1 MSSLIAQTNKQIP
14 VPPIEPFVVVDVD
27 GVVEVVVVVAF
38 FVVVVVVDDVS
49 GHDLQMHDSF
59 FSISFVH

>member
-1 MSSLIAQTNKQIP
+1 M
-14 VPPIEPFVVVDVD
+14 PPIEPFVVVDVD
-27 GVVEVVVVVAF
+27 GVVEVEVVVVVVF

-49 GHDLQMHDSF
+49 GHGLQMHDSF

>member
-1 MSSLIAQTNKQIP
+1 M
-14 VPPIEPFVVVDVD
+14 PPIEPFVVVDVD
-27 GVVEVVVVVAF
+27 GVVEVVVVIVVF
-38 FVVVVVVDDVS
+38 FVVVVVVVVDDVS